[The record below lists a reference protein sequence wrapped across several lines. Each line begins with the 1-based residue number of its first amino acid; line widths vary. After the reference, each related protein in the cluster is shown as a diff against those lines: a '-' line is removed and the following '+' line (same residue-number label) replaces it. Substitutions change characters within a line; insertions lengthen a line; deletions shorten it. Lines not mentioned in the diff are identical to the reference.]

1 MKHNPN
7 PMQWEEDIPSE
18 SGPRHKGRA
27 QLIPSAPGSKLS
39 SKTILECTKDFSVG
53 DAIKKMTTRSNSDEF
68 KEHKERNI
76 MPPTL
81 KISNVNPFLVP
92 QKKSTKGL
100 PKITNPR
107 RKYCSSKFDESCNPF
122 L

>member
-1 MKHNPN
+1 M
-7 PMQWEEDIPSE
+7 
-18 SGPRHKGRA
+18 
-27 QLIPSAPGSKLS
+27 S
-39 SKTILECTKDFSVG
+39 SKTRLEWRKNFSVG

-68 KEHKERNI
+68 KEHKERNM
-76 MPPTL
+76 MPNTV
-81 KISNVNPFLVP
+81 KISNVSPFLVP

-100 PKITNPR
+100 PKVTNPR